1 MGNRKIYLMVTTYFP
16 TPEEPWR
23 CSFTYDQVR
32 AIQRASDK
40 YEVVVLRPDR
50 EGEYEFRG
58 VRVIGF
64 RYRTAG
70 GWLCPWL
77 MNRGNVSKMFQTL
90 RNAGIALEDLAVTH
104 GHLVSMATYVHALKR
119 RNRNV
124 KALLQFHDADPYGML
139 FGTGRFGWL
148 KRVSYFLYH
157 RALVEKMDM
166 LIAISRNVAKVIAEA
181 PHQSV
186 FYTYAPMRK
195 AMRDLRWFRSAR
207 AKPAYVLH
215 NGVNQ
220 EVFRPVQSGDQTNR
234 QSSSFTIGCIAVF
247 RDWKDQI
254 TLLRAVNLVRPK
266 ILGLKVKLIGVH
278 HSGTM
283 LGECKRFIEE
293 NNLPVEIISSLDHND
308 LPSFY
313 SSLDLF
319 VLPSYFEGFGCVFTE
334 SWSCGVPFVTC
345 EGQGMD
351 DYIYPED
358 RHLWLC
364 KQRDPED
371 LAQKILYYYKH
382 RPQQRLAAETDIDVL
397 IPKFLDEVEKL

>member
-23 CSFTYDQVR
+23 CSFTYDQVQ
-32 AIQRASDK
+32 AIQRTSDK

-70 GWLCPWL
+70 GWLCPWM
-77 MNRGNVSKMFQTL
+77 MNRGNISKMFQAL
-90 RNAGIALEDLAVTH
+90 RDAGIALEDLAVAH
-104 GHLVSMATYVHALKR
+104 GHLVPMATYVHALKR
-119 RNRNV
+119 RNRNI

-139 FGTGRFGWL
+139 FGTGRFGWV

-157 RALVEKMDM
+157 RSLVEKMDM
-166 LIAISRNVAKVIAEA
+166 LIAISCNVAKVIAEA

-186 FYTYAPMRK
+186 FHTYAPMRK
-195 AMRDLRWFRSAR
+195 AMRDLGWFRSAH

-220 EVFRPVQSGDQTNR
+220 EVFHPAQSGDRTIG
-234 QSSSFTIGCIAVF
+234 QSAGFTIGCIAVF

-254 TLLRAVNLVRPK
+254 TLLRAVNLVRPE
-266 ILGLKVKLIGVH
+266 IPGLKVKLIGVY

-283 LGECKRFIEE
+283 LADCKKFIEE
-293 NNLPVEIISSLDHND
+293 NDLPVEIIPSIDHHD

-334 SWSCGVPFVTC
+334 SWSCGVPFITC

-351 DYIYPED
+351 DYIPLED
-358 RHLWLC
+358 RALWLC
-364 KQRDPED
+364 KQQDPKD
-371 LAQKILYYYKH
+371 LAQKVLYYYKN
-382 RPQQRLAAETDIDVL
+382 RPQQRLAAETDIDELV
-397 IPKFLDEVEKL
+397 PKFLDEVEKL